1 MKRRSVYVELDRVE
15 RLVVLTFS
23 IVLNLTW
30 FIPIVLQLAK
40 TESGYTILLSLFLF
54 ATISIILSN
63 YLEKRQIKK
72 IKQRIDKT
80 TQKHIEEFFDFI
92 EEDKQFVKDVLHLNV
107 KLYNFER
114 EEIGEGSVYTQLSGK
129 KYNFFKEIE

>member
-1 MKRRSVYVELDRVE
+1 MKRREPFIELDRVE
-15 RLVVLTFS
+15 KLLIFTFS
-23 IVLNLTW
+23 IVLNLIW
-30 FIPIVLQLAK
+30 FIPIMMQLDSEYTLLLTLVLFC
-40 TESGYTILLSLFLF
+40 LLSV
-54 ATISIILSN
+54 ILDG

-114 EEIGEGSVYTQLSGK
+114 EEIGEGSVYSQLSQK
-129 KYNFFKEIE
+129 KHEFFKEIE

>member
-1 MKRRSVYVELDRVE
+1 MKRREPFIELDRVE
-15 RLVVLTFS
+15 KLLMFTFS

-30 FIPIVLQLAK
+30 FIPIMMQLD
-40 TESGYTILLSLFLF
+40 SDYTILLSVVLFSLL
-54 ATISIILSN
+54 SVILEGN
-63 YLEKRQIKK
+63 LEKRQIKK

-129 KYNFFKEIE
+129 KHNFFKEIE